1 MRRARLTLAGSAL
14 LSSLAVAGCT
24 HGELPAYQDLSGR
37 IADAQHAPHRTDFGK
52 GAPSVL
58 LHYVN
63 ADGSRLPTAT
73 AFYSEL
79 TIQQTAPQSS
89 FVVEGFGHGTVA
101 FQQYD
106 DSDDPRLALVVTID
120 NPLKGSVA
128 VADEHAIAT
137 YANPLV
143 QVNQQAKGQ
152 SGAVIRLPLAWR
164 PNTTYRVLLTAA
176 VTGAYTEYSPYLF
189 FTPAG
194 AAGPRWVQLAT
205 VRRATQ
211 DRGIFRPYA
220 LAEDT
225 ARTPQSATEVRQ
237 VRIGNSWIYLDS
249 RRWLPLTVAKFTGQ
263 AKPGG
268 SDAFDASA
276 ATGGFGLTTGG
287 NTVNETASGT
297 LLAAPSTRPAPPPDV
312 AGLVAGIGGH
322 TG

>member
-1 MRRARLTLAGSAL
+1 MRRTRLTLAGSAL

-24 HGELPAYQDLSGR
+24 HSELPAYQDLSGR
-37 IADAQHAPHRTDFGK
+37 IADAQQAPHRTEFGK

-63 ADGSRLPTAT
+63 PDGTRLPTAS

-79 TIQQTAPQSS
+79 TVGQTAPQSS

-106 DSDDPRLALVVTID
+106 DGDDPRLALVVSIN

-128 VADEHAIAT
+128 AADEHATAT
-137 YANPLV
+137 YASPLV
-143 QVNQQAKGQ
+143 QVNEQAKGQ
-152 SGAVIRLPLAWR
+152 SGAVLRLPLAWR
-164 PNTTYRVLLTAA
+164 PHTTYRVLLTAA
-176 VTGAYTEYSPYLF
+176 AAGAYTDYSPYLF
-189 FTPAG
+189 FTPPG
-194 AAGPRWVQLAT
+194 AAAPRWVRLAT

-211 DRGIFRPYA
+211 DTGIFRPYA

-225 ARTPQSATEVRQ
+225 ARTQQSATEVRQ
-237 VRIGNSWIYLDS
+237 ARIGNSWIYGDAQG
-249 RRWLPLTVAKFTGQ
+249 WVPLTVARFTGQ

-276 ATGGFGLTTGG
+276 GPDGFSVTTGG
-287 NTVNETASGT
+287 NTVNVTGSGT
-297 LLAAPSTRPAPPPDV
+297 YLTAPAHPAPPADV
-312 AGLVAGIGGH
+312 AGLIAAGGH
-322 TG
+322 PG